1 MRGIRS
7 EVGQVTLLALG
18 LAVVTFAVAGLAVD
32 GTRAFLL
39 RRTLQ
44 NAADASALA
53 GSGGLDS
60 SSYYSSGGRRIV
72 LDPDAARRAA
82 LELLQRRG
90 IDGQV
95 SVIADASAVQVNLR
109 DEASTSFLSL
119 VGIRG
124 LPVAVVARAEPVGGD
139 VRSQNP

>member
-18 LAVVTFAVAGLAVD
+18 LAVVTFAVAGLAVV

-60 SSYYSSGGRRIV
+60 NSYYSSGGRRIV
-72 LDPDAARRAA
+72 LDPGAARRAA

-95 SVIADASAVQVNLR
+95 AVIADASAVQVSLR
-109 DEASTSFLSL
+109 GEASTSFLSL